1 MTKLN
6 ASARLK
12 VNKDTFYIPDQEG
25 GVYFRNNKSSFRL
38 KGSTIY
44 QWIETL
50 MPMFNGEQT
59 LGKLTEGLTA
69 PYKKRVYE
77 IGETLYE
84 NGFVRDISQDQP
96 YHLNPAVLEKYSSQI
111 EFIENFTDSGAY
123 HFQEYRQANV
133 LAVGAGPILVS
144 LVSALLESGLPKFHF
159 MVTESLPANRPR
171 IHELVQKAKKDDSE
185 VEVMEVTFEEGENA
199 WKQAVQPYDWVL
211 YVSQDGNVSEL
222 RNLNFAC
229 KEEGKVFLPAICLE
243 QAGLAGP
250 VVHQDSDGCWESAWR
265 RLHQSAVQDDH
276 QPANFSST
284 AGSILANV
292 IVFEFFKRAAGI
304 SSSAQSSQIY
314 LLNLETL
321 EGKWLSYL
329 PHPLVTSSALTPALI
344 DDLDARIKNETNR
357 KTSPSKLLE
366 YFSRLTSEEAG
377 IFHSWEERDLP
388 QLPLAQCYVQAVNPI
403 SPGPAA
409 LLSEVV
415 CAGFTHEEAKR
426 HAGLTGIE
434 MYVSQLI
441 DSHAKGSNQNDSLI
455 QEGFIGIGAGQT
467 IEEAVCRGLQNYLN
481 EKLSERKVDQPNL
494 HFELQLESIDD
505 QQCRYYLDALTTLN
519 GPPDIDL
526 MENILGFP
534 VIRIK
539 SNGQTYHR
547 AGLNITLALR
557 QTLKQAHLNTPNEA
571 NSLVRDETV
580 PAGFADKKRI
590 QLKIPSCD
598 GMTQLE
604 ILQSS
609 IQILKQYKK
618 RLVIYDLSFEPFL
631 KHELAGVFG
640 VQVREGDC

>member
-1 MTKLN
+1 MAKLN

-25 GVYFRNNKSSFRL
+25 GVYFRNNESSFRL

-77 IGETLYE
+77 IGETLYQ

-96 YHLNPAVLEKYSSQI
+96 HQLNPAVLEKYSSQI

-123 HFQEYRQANV
+123 HFQEYRKAKV

-144 LVSALLESGLPKFHF
+144 LVSALLESGLPKCYF
-159 MVTESLPANRPR
+159 MVTKSMPANRSR
-171 IHELVQKAKKDDSE
+171 IDELVQKAQKDDPE
-185 VEVMEVTFEEGENA
+185 VEVMEVSFEEGDDV
-199 WKQAVQPYDWVL
+199 WKQAVHPYDWVL
-211 YVSQDGNVSEL
+211 YVSQDGNISEL

-243 QAGLAGP
+243 HAGLAGP
-250 VVHQDSDGCWESAWR
+250 VVKPESDGCWESAWR

-284 AGSILANV
+284 AGSLLANV
-292 IVFEFFKRAAGI
+292 IVFEFFKKAAGI
-304 SSSAQSSQIY
+304 SSQAQSSQIY

-329 PHPLVTSSALTPALI
+329 PHPLVSSSVLTPTLI
-344 DDLDARIKNETNR
+344 EDLDVRVKNEKNR
-357 KTSPSKLLE
+357 KNSPSKLLE
-366 YFSRLTSEEAG
+366 YFSQLTSEEAG

-388 QLPLAQCYVQAVNPI
+388 QLPLAQCYVQAVNPM
-403 SPGPAA
+403 SSGPAA

-434 MYVSQLI
+434 MYVSQVV
-441 DSHAKGSNQNDSLI
+441 DSHENQNDPLI
-455 QEGFIGIGAGQT
+455 REGFMGIGAGQT
-467 IEEAVCRGLQNYLN
+467 IEEAVCRGLQNYLDD
-481 EKLSERKVDQPNL
+481 KLSERKADQPNL
-494 HFELQLESIDD
+494 HFELQLDSIDD

-526 MENILGFP
+526 MENFLGFP

-547 AGLNITLALR
+547 TGLNITLALR
-557 QTLKQAHLNTPNEA
+557 QALKQAHLNTPNEP
-571 NSLVRDETV
+571 NSLVRDKPV
-580 PAGFADKKRI
+580 PDGFADKKRI

-618 RLVIYDLSFEPFL
+618 RLVSYDLSFEPFL